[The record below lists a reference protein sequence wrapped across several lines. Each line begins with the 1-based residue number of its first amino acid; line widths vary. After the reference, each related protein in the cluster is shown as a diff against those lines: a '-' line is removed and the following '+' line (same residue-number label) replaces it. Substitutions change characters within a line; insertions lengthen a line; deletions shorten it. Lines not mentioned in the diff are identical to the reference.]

1 MTLTHLKPAVPKHWL
16 IAIAGLVW
24 SGAGGMLCHLA
35 WEWLRPLPPLRI
47 IGLVAAGLVLALILH
62 RFMLARI
69 ARRNMDRICTYAERG
84 CVFAFQ
90 AWRSYLIIL
99 VMIAAGSFLR
109 HTMIPREFLASLY
122 TAMGGALILSSLAY
136 FFLFWRVQVMGAP
149 CPANDD
155 ER

>member
-1 MTLTHLKPAVPKHWL
+1 MSLTRLKPAVPKHWL

-24 SGAGGMLCHLA
+24 SGAGGMLCHMA
-35 WEWLRPLPPLRI
+35 WSWLRPLAPLRI
-47 IGLVAAGLVLALILH
+47 TGLVAAGLLL
-62 RFMLARI
+62 

-109 HTMIPREFLASLY
+109 HTMIPREILASLY
-122 TAMGGALILSSLAY
+122 TAMGGALILSSLPY

-149 CPANDD
+149 CPASED